1 MKEAGLAFLFLVVAS
16 ASSFGQADSIALRI
30 KNTGGV
36 KKSKAYYDAIY
47 FYLRGNPTKAKE
59 LIVVADRFAQNEN
72 NTVITAYSILN
83 HGLFY
88 SALGKLDSAIF
99 FLEKSKAIALNAG
112 DKEILVKINSSL
124 GKTYISKGNPEQGL
138 KSLYE
143 ALRWLSESPHHETE
157 IKVRINICW
166 AYLELKRYQDCVNYG
181 RQSLSLAA
189 KADEWMLPYFY
200 NNMAVSYGALHKVDS
215 ARLLIDKSIKILE
228 PNQQFA
234 MLANAHFILGT
245 IYANARDYD
254 RAAKEYL
261 KAKPY
266 REKLGD
272 MLFLVSDL
280 YALSELYYKMGEYQ
294 KGIEVG
300 KEALQLAAEN
310 NLTLKFEGVYLA
322 LAQNSE
328 GLKDFKNASR
338 YYSLLAASKDSI
350 YKHAT
355 SNAIAEMQE
364 KYEAEKKDRQISDL
378 NKDNEIKTATIERNT
393 VLIGALVVVMLLS
406 VVVFYL
412 WRKRDMH
419 LQEVVM
425 QEQKSRMREAQISAV
440 IDSQEKERT
449 RFASDLHDGIGQ
461 LVSALQI
468 NVKSL
473 KGNQKGF
480 DQRDELFSTSE
491 QLLTE
496 IHQEI
501 RNIAFN
507 LMPPVLV
514 KEGLLPAVNELIRK
528 VNKSGAIKCTVNA
541 YDFDG
546 RFADLAE
553 ISLYRIIQEF
563 ISNIIK
569 HSSASLVNIS
579 FTGYET
585 EVILTIEDDGAGYNL
600 ERFKSSEGNGWRN
613 IQSRLNLIKAAIEF
627 DVVEGRKNNTVT
639 INIPQSSLAQGNG
652 LTQEQ
657 NTKSS
662 V

>member
-1 MKEAGLAFLFLVVAS
+1 MKVGLTFLFLAVATASCLGQVDSVV
-16 ASSFGQADSIALRI
+16 LRI
-30 KNTGGV
+30 KNTDGV
-36 KKSKAYYDAIY
+36 ERSKAYYDAIY

-59 LIVVADRFAQNEN
+59 LIGEADYFAAREN

-99 FLEKSKAIALNAG
+99 FLEQSKAIALNAG

-124 GKTYISKGNPEQGL
+124 GKAYISKGNPEQGL
-138 KSLYE
+138 KALYE
-143 ALRWLSESPHHETE
+143 ALRGLSDSPHHETE

-181 RQSLSLAA
+181 KQSLPIAGKS
-189 KADEWMLPYFY
+189 DEWMLPYFY

-215 ARLLIDKSIKILE
+215 ARVLIDKSIKILE

-245 IYANARDYD
+245 IYADAKDYD

-272 MLFLVSDL
+272 ILFIVSDL
-280 YALSELYYKMGEYQ
+280 YALSGLYYKMGEYQ
-294 KGIEVG
+294 KGIEAG
-300 KEALQLAAEN
+300 KEALRLAAEN
-310 NLTLKFEGVYLA
+310 NLTLKFEGAYLA

-328 GLKDFKNASR
+328 GLKDFKNASK
-338 YYSLLAASKDSI
+338 YYNLLAASKDSV

-355 SNAIAEMQE
+355 SDAIAEMQE

-393 VLIGALVVVMLLS
+393 VLIGALIVVMVLS
-406 VVVFYL
+406 AFLFYL
-412 WRKRDMH
+412 WRKRDIH
-419 LQEVVM
+419 LQEIVM

-473 KGNQKGF
+473 KGNKNGF
-480 DQRDELFSTSE
+480 DHRDELFSNSE

-514 KEGLLPAVNELIRK
+514 KEGLLAAVNELIRK
-528 VNKSGAIKCTVNA
+528 VNKSGNIKCTINA

-546 RFADLAE
+546 RFAELAE

-563 ISNIIK
+563 VSNIIK
-569 HSSASLVNIS
+569 HSSASVVNIS

-585 EVILTIEDDGAGYNL
+585 EVILTIEDDGVGYDL

-613 IQSRLNLIKAAIEF
+613 IQSRLNLIKATIEF
-627 DVVEGRKNNTVT
+627 DVVESRKTNTIT
-639 INIPQSSLAQGNG
+639 INIPKSSLAPSDG
-652 LTQEQ
+652 LPQAQ